1 MSGGFLSMTTGGG
14 GVSPGLHKP
23 KARKVGETGPGA
35 LASSH

>member
-1 MSGGFLSMTTGGG
+1 MSGGSLSMTTGAG
-14 GVSPGLHKP
+14 GVSPDLHKP